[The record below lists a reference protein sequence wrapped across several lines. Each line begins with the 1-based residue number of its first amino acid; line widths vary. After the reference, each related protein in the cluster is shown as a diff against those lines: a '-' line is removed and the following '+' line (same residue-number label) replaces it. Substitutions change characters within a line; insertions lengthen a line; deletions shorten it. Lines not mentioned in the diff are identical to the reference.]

1 MAALILEANSNLSWR
16 DVRHIMATTAKKI
29 DAGFTPIEVTNGAET
44 FIAEPGWLTN
54 DAGYH
59 FHNWYGFG
67 MVDATAAVAMAKNPS
82 YVALPAVSETAFIAP
97 ADTSAV
103 TIPEGNTGASKT
115 ISVSNN
121 LTVEAV
127 QIKISAAHGRDADLA
142 IELTSPAGT
151 KSMVLQPRS
160 LLVMDQDDSA
170 TADFN
175 DTVLLSNAFYG
186 ENSQGTWTVKVT
198 DTNNG
203 DFRFYVHRINEDDWV
218 YYDSPNSSGTLN
230 SVSLR
235 IYGH

>member
-1 MAALILEANSNLSWR
+1 AAAL
-16 DVRHIMATTAKKI
+16 AK
-29 DAGFTPIEVTNGAET
+29 DPA
-44 FIAEPGWLTN
+44 
-54 DAGYH
+54 
-59 FHNWYGFG
+59 
-67 MVDATAAVAMAKNPS
+67 

-115 ISVSNN
+115 INIGDD

-127 QIKISAAHGRDADLA
+127 QIKISATHGRDADLA

-160 LLVMDQDDSA
+160 LLVMDQDDSENP
-170 TADFN
+170 DFS
-175 DTVLLSNAFYG
+175 DTVLLSNTFYG
-186 ENSQGTWTVKVT
+186 ESSQGTWTIKVT

-203 DFRFYVHRINEDDWV
+203 TFRFYVHRTNEDDWL
-218 YYDSPNSSGTLN
+218 YYDSPNNSTTGTLN